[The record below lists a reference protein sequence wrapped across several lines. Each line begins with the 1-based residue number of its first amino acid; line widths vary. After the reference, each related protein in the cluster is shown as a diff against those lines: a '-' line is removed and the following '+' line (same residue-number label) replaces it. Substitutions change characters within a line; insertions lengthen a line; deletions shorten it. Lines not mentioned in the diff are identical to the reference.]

1 MSINFWEDLPDGF
14 GDEITP
20 FIKKYSGYNPD
31 YESELTPIFIEMVQ
45 DLDLND
51 NLPIP
56 ENIYVNYLFRGLVVA
71 GANYLK
77 EYGADAFVSHIDPV
91 LDNENFE
98 NFYNTVGVEEL
109 LQTYSKINN
118 YPEYE
123 FNQLFEGE
131 EDEMVDMREYVT
143 SVYAEGVGEY
153 LKENAYDFMS
163 ELEDKE
169 LISYEANC
177 LASSIYF
184 HDYGEIYEKDSF
196 IKGLISYLLQNKNFD
211 QYMDKHLEN
220 VKNELIKNHDLSK
233 NITEELE
240 SPNRNVNKQDFK
252 I

>member
-1 MSINFWEDLPDGF
+1 
-14 GDEITP
+14 
-20 FIKKYSGYNPD
+20 
-31 YESELTPIFIEMVQ
+31 MVQ
-45 DLDLND
+45 NLDLYD
-51 NLPIP
+51 HLPVP
-56 ENIYVNYLFRGLVVA
+56 ENIYVDYLFRGLVVA

-77 EYGADAFVSHIDPV
+77 QYGEDAFVSHIDPV
-91 LDNENFE
+91 IDNENFE

-131 EDEMVDMREYVT
+131 EDEMVDMREYIT

-153 LKENAYDFMS
+153 LKENASDFMC
-163 ELEDKE
+163 ELENNG
-169 LISYEANC
+169 LISYTANC
-177 LASSIYF
+177 LASSIDFY
-184 HDYGEIYEKDSF
+184 DYGEISEKDSF
-196 IKGLISYLLQNKNFD
+196 IKGLISYLLQNKDFN
-211 QYMDKHLEN
+211 QHMEKHLEE

-240 SPNRNVNKQDFK
+240 NPNRNVNKQDFK